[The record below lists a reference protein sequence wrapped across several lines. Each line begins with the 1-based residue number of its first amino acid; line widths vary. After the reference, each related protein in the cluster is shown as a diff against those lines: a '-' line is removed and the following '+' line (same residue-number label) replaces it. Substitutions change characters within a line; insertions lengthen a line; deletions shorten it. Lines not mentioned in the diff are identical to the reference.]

1 MIKES
6 ADNTEDQDVHGV
18 KSVVDDDGKSEA
30 SKDAMNT
37 DTDAARVDADDKEES
52 QDVLET
58 RHDSSDEHRVQHDD
72 DEGTEDK
79 ADEEQKIGSDLD
91 LSSKTGDIRATNSSV
106 AMFWTT
112 RQFWVILH
120 ISLIIF

>member
-6 ADNTEDQDVHGV
+6 ADDTEDQDVHGV
-18 KSVVDDDGKSEA
+18 NSVVDDDGKSVA

-37 DTDAARVDADDKEES
+37 DTDAARVDAEEKEEG
-52 QDVLET
+52 QDAFET

-79 ADEEQKIGSDLD
+79 ADEEQKTGLDLD
-91 LSSKTGDIRATNSSV
+91 LSPKTGSVQTANSSV
-106 AMFWTT
+106 SMYWTT
-112 RQFWVILH
+112 GRFWVILH
-120 ISLIIF
+120 IILIIF

>member
-1 MIKES
+1 M
-6 ADNTEDQDVHGV
+6 D
-18 KSVVDDDGKSEA
+18 
-30 SKDAMNT
+30 T
-37 DTDAARVDADDKEES
+37 DTDAARVDAEDKEES

-79 ADEEQKIGSDLD
+79 ADEEQKTGSDLD

>member
-18 KSVVDDDGKSEA
+18 NSVVDDDGKSVA

-37 DTDAARVDADDKEES
+37 DTDAARVDAEDKEES
-52 QDVLET
+52 QDALET

-79 ADEEQKIGSDLD
+79 ADEEQKTGLDLD
-91 LSSKTGDIRATNSSV
+91 LSPKTGGIQAANSSV
-106 AMFWTT
+106 SMFWTT
-112 RQFWVILH
+112 RRFWVILH
-120 ISLIIF
+120 ISLLIF